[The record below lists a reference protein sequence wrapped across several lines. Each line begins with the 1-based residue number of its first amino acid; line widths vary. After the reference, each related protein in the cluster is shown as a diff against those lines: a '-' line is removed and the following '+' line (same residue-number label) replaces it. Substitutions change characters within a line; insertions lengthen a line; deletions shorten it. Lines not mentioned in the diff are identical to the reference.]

1 MTTPAATNS
10 LTLRLYCHGLG
21 DCNLIGVPDDK
32 GGTFWILI
40 DCGVHTSAPGGS
52 ARVKEVVADIL
63 KITQRLDVIVG
74 THEHWDHLSGFLQA
88 KDLFDKFSV
97 GEVWF
102 AWTENPANPDAR
114 RIDRFKGAALTALV
128 DTSLALDSH
137 PLMEAEAQ
145 GINALLG
152 FVIGLDGE
160 RVRDAREHLRALSRN
175 VRHLAPGAIV
185 PLPAAAGAIKVYV
198 LGPPLDPTLFQIQ
211 DSASQTYQMSATLGA
226 LMNGLAIQADGLS
239 IKNDPLAPFD
249 EGAGLSLSASLAGKE
264 AGFPKDLAFLSRH
277 YAGPVTGPKLPPGV
291 TRSADQGWRRIDSDW
306 LSSGSDLALQLDSST
321 NNTSLVLA
329 IEVVATGKVLIFAAD
344 AQIGNWESWAKV
356 TFPNEGSTTPV
367 TGADLLRRAVF
378 YKVGHHGS
386 RNATLSENGLELMV
400 SPELTAFI
408 PTDEA
413 MAKKVGWSDIP
424 AKKLLARLAEKTAGR
439 VIKSDDNWIQQQ
451 SEDLGVKIGGSL
463 QSITV
468 QHGGPG
474 PFEGAPYVEIMI
486 G

>member
-1 MTTPAATNS
+1 MTTPTASNT

-40 DCGVHTSAPGGS
+40 DCGVHTSARGGS
-52 ARVKEVVADIL
+52 ARVKDVVADIL

-97 GEVWF
+97 GEIWF
-102 AWTENPANPDAR
+102 AWTEDPANPDAR
-114 RIDRFKGAALTALV
+114 RIDKFKGDALAALV
-128 DTSLALDSH
+128 DTSLALDNH
-137 PLMEAEAQ
+137 PQMGAQAQ
-145 GINALLG
+145 GIDALLG

-160 RVRDAREHLRALSRN
+160 RVRDAREALRALSPN
-175 VRHLAPGAIV
+175 VRHLSPGMIV
-185 PLPAAAGAIKVYV
+185 PLPAAASAIRAYV
-198 LGPPLDPTLFQIQ
+198 LGPPLDSTFFHIQ

-226 LMNGLAIQADGLS
+226 LANGLAIQADGLS

-249 EGAGLSLSASLAGKE
+249 EGAGLTLSKMLAGKE
-264 AGFPKDLAFLSRH
+264 TDFPKDLAFLSRH
-277 YAGPVTGPKLPPGV
+277 YAGPVSGPKFPLGA
-291 TRSADQGWRRIDSDW
+291 TTSADQSWRRIDSDW
-306 LSSGSDLALQLDSST
+306 LSSGTDLALQLDSST

-329 IEVVATGKVLIFAAD
+329 IEIVATRKVLIFAAD
-344 AQIGNWESWAKV
+344 AQVGNWQTWAAV
-356 TFPNEGSTTPV
+356 SFTEASETPPIS
-367 TGADLLRRAVF
+367 GADLLRRTVF

-400 SPELTAFI
+400 SPDLTAFI

-413 MAKKVGWSDIP
+413 MAQKVGWSDIP
-424 AKKLLARLAEKTAGR
+424 AKKLLARLQEKTAGR
-439 VIKSDDNWIQQQ
+439 VIKSDADWIQQQ
-451 SEDLGVKIGGSL
+451 SLELGVKLGGSL
-463 QSITV
+463 QKIVV
-468 QHGGPG
+468 QHSTGS
-474 PFEGAPYVEIMI
+474 FEGAPCVEICI